1 MAESYTGHVLKCMQI
16 ALSRLKK
23 MVISGIIKVLNKLK
37 QVTRGRNISFLTDVY
52 VLCESSYTFSL

>member
-16 ALSRLKK
+16 TLSRLKK